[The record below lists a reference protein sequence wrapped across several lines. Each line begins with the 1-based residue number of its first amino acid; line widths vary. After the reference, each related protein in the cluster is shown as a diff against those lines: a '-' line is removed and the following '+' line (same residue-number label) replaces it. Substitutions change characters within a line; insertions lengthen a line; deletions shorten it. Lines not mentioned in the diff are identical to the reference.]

1 MREIRRSADAAV
13 YPHMAVAV
21 LSERPA
27 RVARSRKKGGNNA
40 AMTVVAKAELA
51 QS

>member
-1 MREIRRSADAAV
+1 
-13 YPHMAVAV
+13 MAVAL

-27 RVARSRKKGGNNA
+27 AVARERKKGGNRA
-40 AMTVVAKAELA
+40 AMTEVAKAELA